1 MILRYKFSVF
11 ILMTR
16 LPRSDESELAMTQ
29 NIINQKLKTD
39 FSYLKTI
46 N

>member
-1 MILRYKFSVF
+1 MILRYKFLVF
-11 ILMTR
+11 ILITR
-16 LPRSDESELAMTQ
+16 LPRSDKSELAMTQ